1 MSVPPNT
8 LLPPKAPNLPIGP
21 KEYNQRYQDQLL
33 NDLRRYFNT
42 LDNTLGL
49 LLGTGGGGG
58 KYVRFPYG
66 AFQDIA
72 YTTLNGGINN
82 SVTTIT
88 VVSTTDF
95 PTAGQLRIESEV
107 VTYTGTTTTTFTG
120 CTRGALGTTNAAH
133 STGVQVTKIQA
144 HGANTASAMYLNL
157 VDASNDVT
165 VEGPDNTK
173 SKITVVN
180 AGIYN
185 LQWSGQFNNFDTA
198 LHDVSVWLRVNG
210 VDITGS
216 TGFVSIPNSH
226 GGVDGH
232 SIVGWNYF
240 IELAANDYVEIWW
253 SSNSQQVTL
262 ECYGT
267 QTSPT
272 RPATA
277 SVIATLSFVS
287 ALPA

>member
-1 MSVPPNT
+1 MVTTTVNYIRKVEPPA
-8 LLPPKAPNLPIGP
+8 LPQATDD
-21 KEYNQRYQDQLL
+21 YARAYQDQSNNVLRLFFNRLTASL
-33 NDLRRYFNT
+33 NAILSVN
-42 LDNTLGL
+42 
-49 LLGTGGGGG
+49 GGANIQ
-58 KYVRFPYG
+58 FPYG
-66 AFQDIA
+66 AFQDTA

-88 VVSTTDF
+88 VVSTTGF

-144 HGANTASAMYLNL
+144 HGANTASAMYINTT
-157 VDASNDVT
+157 DFSNGVT
-165 VEGPDNTK
+165 VVGPDNTK
-173 SKITVVN
+173 SKITVEY

-185 LQWSGQFNNFDTA
+185 LQWSGQFNNSDTA
-198 LHDVSVWLRVNG
+198 LHDASVWLRING

-253 SSNSQQVTL
+253 SSNNQQVTL
-262 ECYGT
+262 ECYGP

-272 RPATA
+272 RPSTA

-287 ALPA
+287 ALPGA